1 MGKVRMFGVVDNISW
16 AGENVSWEG
25 GAVNWA
31 RVSLIGV
38 VNDMCKGGAII
49 VCEVNDVCGKWEK
62 MVGRSKMA

>member
-1 MGKVRMFGVVDNISW
+1 MFGVVDNISW

-38 VNDMCKGGAII
+38 VNNMCKGGAIMI
-49 VCEVNDVCGKWEK
+49 C
-62 MVGRSKMA
+62 